1 MFSMTHFR
9 RIIPAKWGGT
19 GLAHFVGF
27 CYTGKKKGGMDM
39 KKRICLV
46 LLVLVLMIAIIP
58 PVRAVENLCFVAMN
72 DTIPTTLKNNG
83 IPYYTNSRLF
93 IPFTAFNASP
103 NGVGASYNVEKNTF
117 VLYNAY
123 ETLLFDLENDTFTNS
138 ADEKFE
144 VEVAYRS
151 GMLYVPAS
159 VVSHF
164 GLYVT
169 LLFSHDGYPIIRF
182 TNGDQVYDDGMFVAQ
197 AESLITR
204 AAKEYEN
211 ELGQQAW
218 VPVVEPDDPEPE
230 PPQPAAP
237 IEIYLAFQGEAV
249 SRHTLDRL
257 EVHNVRAAFFLTEA
271 QILQEKNLV
280 RAIYAA
286 GHTIGLAISTEEKDA
301 EDALMRANDAL
312 DQVLFFRSVLVL
324 LPADAQ
330 AELSS
335 VHILR
340 EPEALTVEQLIETAK
355 GPVLYVVS
363 EGAPGVIAS
372 LADAGAA
379 MLKLRET
386 TF

>member
-1 MFSMTHFR
+1 
-9 RIIPAKWGGT
+9 
-19 GLAHFVGF
+19 
-27 CYTGKKKGGMDM
+27 M
-39 KKRICLV
+39 KKRICLLLLVAV
-46 LLVLVLMIAIIP
+46 LLITMVP
-58 PVRAVENLCFVAMN
+58 PVHAVENLCFVAVN
-72 DTIPTTLKNNG
+72 DTIPTTLKKNG
-83 IPYYTNSRLF
+83 IPYYTNSRLY

-123 ETLLFDLENDTFTNS
+123 ETLLFDLEKDAYSNT
-138 ADEKFE
+138 AGDEFE

-204 AAKEYEN
+204 AAQEYEN
-211 ELGQQAW
+211 ELAAQTW
-218 VPVVEPDDPEPE
+218 RPVVEPDDPEPE
-230 PPQPAAP
+230 PPEPAAP
-237 IEIYLAFQGEAV
+237 IEVYPAFKGEAV

-257 EVHNVRAAFFLTEA
+257 AVHNVRAAFFLTEA
-271 QILQEKNLV
+271 QILQEKGLV

-286 GHTIGLAISTEEKDA
+286 GHTIGLTVSPEDPDA
-301 EDALMRANDAL
+301 RDALLRANDAL
-312 DQVLFFRSVLVL
+312 DTVLFFRSALAL
-324 LPADAQ
+324 LPADAE
-330 AELSS
+330 AELPCL
-335 VHILR
+335 HILR
-340 EPEALTVEQLIETAK
+340 EPEPLSVEDLIAAAK
-355 GPVLYVVS
+355 EPQLYVVS

-372 LADAGAA
+372 LADVGAA